1 MKHFGLVGKS
11 LSHSFSKIYFE
22 DKFKK
27 LGLTDH
33 CYHNFE
39 ISSIDEFPAI
49 ILENPQLV
57 GLNVTIPYK
66 ESIMPF
72 LDTFSDEAI
81 EIGAVNCIKISGG
94 QLKGYN
100 TDVYGFAQSIKPF
113 LTPNQNRALI
123 LGTGGASK
131 AVAYVLKKIGLDVF
145 FVSHTEKKTPQ
156 TFLYEEINKQVMKA
170 FKLIV
175 NTSPLGM
182 FPNTEIGPDIPYR
195 FFSQEHLAYDLI
207 YNPENTLFL
216 KQAQKNGATTINGL
230 SMLRLQAEK
239 NWEIWQD
246 KNT

>member
-22 DKFKK
+22 EKFKK

-72 LDTFSDEAI
+72 LDTLSDEAM
-81 EIGAVNCIKISGG
+81 EIGAVNCLKISGG

-131 AVAYVLKKIGLDVF
+131 AVAYALKKIGLDVF
-145 FVSHTEKKTPQ
+145 FVSHSEKKTPQ
-156 TFLYEEINKQVMKA
+156 TFLYEEINEQVMRA

-195 FFSQEHLAYDLI
+195 FFTKEHLAVDLI
-207 YNPENTLFL
+207 YNPEQTLFL
-216 KQAQKNGATTINGL
+216 KRASAGGALTVNGL
-230 SMLRLQAEK
+230 SMLQLQADK
-239 NWEIWQD
+239 NWEIWNE
-246 KNT
+246 KN